1 MKLRHIITE
10 DVKTEQRLVDISQ
23 HLAKA
28 IYKEASGM
36 EEYVTSKYPVG
47 ERYGFLDKIRDI
59 VDSKVLGPFYGR
71 LGMINVFVS
80 FDTVDENGE
89 EINKNA
95 DVTVPAGKET
105 VAELTVFYNA
115 GKGDSKRVQF
125 TDLHETI
132 LHELRHAL
140 DFSITKGKGHI
151 STPRKGTTGEYGHYD
166 DFRFPHEINAR
177 VTGAMAA
184 VRTYIVDAFVNNN
197 IPKKDIDI
205 DEIIRQALDDENLVD
220 IFKTK
225 GESEK
230 FPFYNKNFRQIYNR
244 VLKYT
249 QSLIDEKE

>member
-1 MKLRHIITE
+1 MKLYDILIE
-10 DVKTEQRLVDISQ
+10 DIKPEQRLINISQ

-28 IYKEASGM
+28 IYKEANEM

-47 ERYGFLDKIRDI
+47 EQYGFLDKIRDI

-71 LGMINVFVS
+71 LGMINVFIS

-89 EINKNA
+89 EIDDNA
-95 DVTVPAGKET
+95 HVRVPAGKET
-105 VAELTVFYNA
+105 VAELTVFYNV

-151 STPRKGTTGEYGHYD
+151 TTPRKGTTGEYGHYD

-177 VTGAMAA
+177 VTGAMVV
-184 VRTYIVDAFVNNN
+184 VRTSVVDEFVNNN
-197 IPKKDIDI
+197 TPKKDIDI
-205 DEIIRQALDDENLVD
+205 DSIIRQALDDENLVD

-225 GESEK
+225 GKSEE
-230 FPFYNKNFRQIYNR
+230 FPFYNKTFRQIYNR
-244 VLKYT
+244 VLKYA
-249 QSLIDEKE
+249 QALV